1 MPPAADGGEA
11 RDGVV
16 STDAM
21 LESAINKVVRY
32 AFATSPGQLE
42 RHLASLPH
50 GVRYHLQRGL
60 AQGDEAFH
68 YESARHCAHY
78 LRRRGRGVM
87 IWRWSY
93 VASESEAAKLRNLIA
108 SLQGEFGSHHANR
121 VFEQATRRTVGN
133 PRPAGLEFHAVDA
146 GDYPILREA
155 SAQL

>member
-1 MPPAADGGEA
+1 
-11 RDGVV
+11 
-16 STDAM
+16 M
-21 LESAINKVVRY
+21 LDSAINKVVRY
-32 AFATSPGQLE
+32 AFATSPGQVE
-42 RHLASLPH
+42 RHLAALPH

-68 YESARHCAHY
+68 YERARHCAHY

-93 VASESEAAKLRNLIA
+93 VASESEATKLRNLIA

-146 GDYPILREA
+146 GDYPLLREA